1 MDLGKIMDSKAWQV
15 GLPILEAILILVVG
29 YFAIKLVLR
38 GVKKLLERTKQVDS
52 MLHTFILHAVEIFLW
67 VVIILSALN
76 KLGIDSTSVVT
87 VLAACGA
94 AVALALQGS
103 LSNLAGGI
111 LIMISQPFS
120 SGDYICTCGV
130 EGTVESIDLLHTT
143 IVTAD
148 RRLVTIP
155 NGSLTGNV
163 IVNNTKEGTRR
174 VDIEVGISYNSD
186 LDTARYILSGMAK
199 RESRVLEEPS
209 PVCVVTEYADS
220 AVILSLRCFCK
231 STDYWDVKFALQNE
245 MKAELEKAG
254 IEIPFPQ
261 VDVHMQNN

>member
-1 MDLGKIMDSKAWQV
+1 MDSKAWQV

-111 LIMISQPFS
+111 LIISVPAELRELLKALIFFIQQLLLQ
-120 SGDYICTCGV
+120 T
-130 EGTVESIDLLHTT
+130 EDLLQFQ
-143 IVTAD
+143 
-148 RRLVTIP
+148 
-155 NGSLTGNV
+155 
-163 IVNNTKEGTRR
+163 
-174 VDIEVGISYNSD
+174 
-186 LDTARYILSGMAK
+186 M
-199 RESRVLEEPS
+199 VL
-209 PVCVVTEYADS
+209 
-220 AVILSLRCFCK
+220 
-231 STDYWDVKFALQNE
+231 
-245 MKAELEKAG
+245 
-254 IEIPFPQ
+254 
-261 VDVHMQNN
+261 